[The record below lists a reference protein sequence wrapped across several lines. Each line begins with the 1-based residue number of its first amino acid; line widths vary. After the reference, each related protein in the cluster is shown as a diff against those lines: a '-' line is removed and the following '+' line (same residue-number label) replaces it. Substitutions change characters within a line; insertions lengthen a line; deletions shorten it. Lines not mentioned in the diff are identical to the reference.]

1 MDGRQKSNAPTGNRT
16 QGKCLEGIYVTT
28 TPSAPCVTFTV
39 TPQDLGRM
47 NVSGRESIL
56 PDINC
61 ASEVNSATH
70 LALVPTDL
78 RTINS
83 VRERGMLRSNH
94 RMQLQIRVIT
104 RHSTID
110 SQKDFSQNSRV
121 IHLLCYDSSE
131 PFQSLCHFTQ

>member
-1 MDGRQKSNAPTGNRT
+1 MAQKKRICADRESNPGQMLGRHLCYHYTIGAMCYTCCYTAGCTKMSVGSKYKDINEDNW
-16 QGKCLEGIYVTT
+16 
-28 TPSAPCVTFTV
+28 
-39 TPQDLGRM
+39 QDLGRM

-70 LALVPTDL
+70 LALVPPDL

-83 VRERGMLRSNH
+83 VRERGLLRSNH

-110 SQKDFSQNSRV
+110 SQKDFLK
-121 IHLLCYDSSE
+121 IHV
-131 PFQSLCHFTQ
+131 